1 MVSNFWF
8 IGDHGDFET
17 TRSGRVGASDVPA
30 LFSNPE
36 NPSESLAAYKRTA
49 LTVYQEKIGELQRSP
64 AELSAEMGNFLENK
78 NLELTIRYFYS
89 YEEGLKFRLSKEQ
102 YESDC
107 AIARINGTPIPSA
120 RGYQTGGPFLHS
132 VQYFVDGMIV
142 HPDCVY
148 IGNPELS
155 VKKERFVKYEGI
167 RIDMS
172 KPFLI
177 EAKSAK
183 KYAAKRPHGS
193 LVKGYD
199 FTLLSWHGI
208 PLKHYFQTQFQ
219 MSLFRVDFCI
229 LSLISD
235 TSDFHVWKIKGEKK
249 KQGQIIDVVGKMVR
263 HIQDKTFPK
272 ELAINTQD
280 VVIMNPDIQ
289 KDFIMLSGDKLKLHK
304 EACKKSKEAKRQIK
318 NWTKIDKD
326 ALACIAVIHK
336 DFEEVRDGSVIL
348 SKWVEKKGSTGIAK
362 PEGTVS
368 KESVL
373 DWIKKNDKPLLR
385 SLENRGMIKTGKPSR
400 YISVK
405 WGDDEDEGGEE

>member
-1 MVSNFWF
+1 VVSNFWF

-229 LSLISD
+229 LSL
-235 TSDFHVWKIKGEKK
+235 
-249 KQGQIIDVVGKMVR
+249 M
-263 HIQDKTFPK
+263 
-272 ELAINTQD
+272 AMNNQD
-280 VVIMNPDIQ
+280 VFIMNPDIQ